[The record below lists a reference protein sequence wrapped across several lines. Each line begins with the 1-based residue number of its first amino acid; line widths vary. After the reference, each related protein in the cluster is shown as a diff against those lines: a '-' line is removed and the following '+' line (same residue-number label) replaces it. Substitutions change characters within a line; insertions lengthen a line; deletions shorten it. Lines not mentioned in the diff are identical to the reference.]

1 MKKII
6 SNDNED
12 NCEIEIIRNCT
23 FNIEGNILDNLIQK
37 QTCDNIL
44 KAKRRHKKEKEK
56 EKVEKRL
63 ELNFRGLKELFNLI
77 SEYHSVIN
85 TFTKI

>member
-1 MKKII
+1 MKKIT

-12 NCEIEIIRNCT
+12 NGEIEIIRNCT

-56 EKVEKRL
+56 EKEKVEKA
-63 ELNFRGLKELFNLI
+63 LNSLN
-77 SEYHSVIN
+77 N
-85 TFTKI
+85 QN